1 MAERNRSQGP
11 GGMIDYA
18 ATLDCVH
25 CGLCLPHCP
34 TYQETGREASSPR
47 GRIYLMRGVAEG
59 RIPLDA
65 RFAAEMHDCLACRAC
80 ESACPAGVRYGHLV
94 ETARAELDRRGA
106 RGWLRRALER
116 LVLRRVIGAPRALH
130 LASAALRLY
139 QRSGMQRML
148 RRAGLLRLL
157 PALARADRMLP
168 ELAAPHRPAVV
179 HAASGA
185 RRGRVA
191 FFAGCVMP
199 ELLGPANAASVEVLV
214 HNGFEVWIP
223 RGQTCCGAL
232 HLHSGDPRAAA
243 KLRKRN
249 RSAFQLEGIDAI
261 VTNSAGCGAALKD
274 GQDAL
279 ARRVRDISEF
289 LVERGLRAPRA
300 RLELRVAYDD
310 PCHLLHGQKIA
321 DAPRALLRAI
331 PGLELVDLPG
341 HRDCCGA
348 AGIYNLT
355 HPEMSER
362 LLARKVDALRAT
374 GVDAVASGNPGC
386 ILQIAAGARAAGLA
400 AQVLHPVELLARAY
414 ALESDA
420 ASAPS

>member
-1 MAERNRSQGP
+1 MAARERASGP
-11 GGMIDYA
+11 GGLIDYS

-59 RIPLDA
+59 RIPLDE

-94 ETARAELDRRGA
+94 ETARAEVDRRGA
-106 RGWLRRALER
+106 RGRIRRALER
-116 LVLRRVIGAPRALH
+116 LVLRRVVGSPRALR
-130 LASAALRLY
+130 LVSGALRLY
-139 QRSGMQRML
+139 QRSGLQRLL
-148 RRAGLLRLL
+148 RRAGLLRAF
-157 PALARADRMLP
+157 PGLARADRMLP
-168 ELAAPHRPAVV
+168 PLSQPHRPAVV
-179 HAASGA
+179 YPAEGE

-199 ELLGPANAASVEVLV
+199 ELLGAANEASVEALV
-214 HNGFEVWIP
+214 QNGFEVWIP
-223 RGQTCCGAL
+223 RGQACCGAL
-232 HLHSGDPRAAA
+232 QLHSGDPQAAA
-243 KLRKRN
+243 RLRARN
-249 RSAFQLEGIDAI
+249 RSVFQTDGIDAI

-274 GQDAL
+274 GKDPL
-279 ARRVRDISEF
+279 ARRVRDIAEF

-300 RLELRVAYDD
+300 RLALRVAYDD

-331 PGLELVDLPG
+331 PGLELIDLPG

-355 HPEMSER
+355 RPEMSDR
-362 LLARKVDALRAT
+362 LLARKVDALRST
-374 GVDAVASGNPGC
+374 GVDALATGNPGC

-400 AQVLHPVELLARAY
+400 TEVLHPVELLARAY
-414 ALESDA
+414 ALEREPE
-420 ASAPS
+420 SAF